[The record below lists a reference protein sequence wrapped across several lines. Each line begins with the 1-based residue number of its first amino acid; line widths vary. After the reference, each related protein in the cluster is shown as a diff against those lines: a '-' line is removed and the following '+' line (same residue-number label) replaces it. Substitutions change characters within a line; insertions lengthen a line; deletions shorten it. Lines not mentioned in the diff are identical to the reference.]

1 MRGRGRMNDK
11 RVRGREEEGK
21 GKKMEGGERGR
32 WMD

>member
-1 MRGRGRMNDK
+1 MNDK

-32 WMD
+32 GWIEEYI